1 MDIERINQIF
11 DEIGTFN
18 IDLSH
23 DPTVLGPQY
32 LAKLISTCRNYLNR
46 TATILLSISREK
58 VTTENNLE
66 AERSA
71 YKIAFD
77 EMLSTDERIMKLPNI
92 RDREAMIN
100 TQLTDRTQ
108 RITTL
113 EQAVRNLNSIEKAVK
128 VRHNELIRTDSQI
141 KTQRSLIRDEIDTKS
156 YMGDEHTS
164 RSRRGTIDE
173 DELNELMDDVPVV
186 READAP
192 QGNSKEI
199 FTLPESELPKSIEET
214 LAEASTLKAPFV
226 EALVAEALPAET
238 VVSAQ
243 APTPS
248 EPPAP
253 AEPIADA
260 LAIVADLEAQEAKAV
275 PEEAAAAPEEAVSA
289 PEATPNAP
297 GGTDM
302 DAIMGFLNDGPST
315 STTGT
320 ASKKTKKDKAPAKT
334 TTVVDSDLLVAEKST
349 IDSDSDFEDI
359 LKNL

>member
-1 MDIERINQIF
+1 MHIDRINQIF

-58 VTTENNLE
+58 VITENNLE
-66 AERSA
+66 GEKAA
-71 YKIAFD
+71 YKIASD
-77 EMLSTDERIMKLPNI
+77 EMLATDDRIKKLPNI
-92 RDREAMIN
+92 RDRVAMID
-100 TQLTDRTQ
+100 TQLTEHAQ
-108 RITTL
+108 RITAL

-156 YMGDEHTS
+156 YMGDENAS
-164 RSRRGTIDE
+164 RPRRGVIDE

-199 FTLPESELPKSIEET
+199 FTLPESELPKSVEDT
-214 LAEASTLKAPFV
+214 LAEASTLKAPFIEALVV
-226 EALVAEALPAET
+226 EALSAET
-238 VVSAQ
+238 VAIEQ
-243 APTPS
+243 APAPTP
-248 EPPAP
+248 P
-253 AEPIADA
+253 EPIADA
-260 LAIVADLEAQEAKAV
+260 MAIVADLEAQESEK
-275 PEEAAAAPEEAVSA
+275 APEEVVSA
-289 PEATPNAP
+289 PETTPQAP
-297 GGTDM
+297 NGTDV
-302 DAIMGFLNDGPST
+302 DAIMSFLNDGPST
-315 STTGT
+315 SATG
-320 ASKKTKKDKAPAKT
+320 AGSKKAKKDKAPAK
-334 TTVVDSDLLVAEKST
+334 VAAIVDEDLLVVEKST